1 MYLKEDHHSN
11 IHNFKYA
18 VAKRKPEK
26 KIQACTEFEALT
38 SAIPMQ
44 RYTRGALCQDYWMVA
59 KHVKKKNAGKPR
71 FLGD

>member
-1 MYLKEDHHSN
+1 MYLKEDHHSY

-38 SAIPMQ
+38 WYIELAAAVFFKRLQQNGLQFPDDTQ
-44 RYTRGALCQDYWMVA
+44 LLA
-59 KHVKKKNAGKPR
+59 KET
-71 FLGD
+71 L

>member
-38 SAIPMQ
+38 SAIPVQ
-44 RYTRGALCQDYWMVA
+44 RYTRGALCQDY
-59 KHVKKKNAGKPR
+59 
-71 FLGD
+71 